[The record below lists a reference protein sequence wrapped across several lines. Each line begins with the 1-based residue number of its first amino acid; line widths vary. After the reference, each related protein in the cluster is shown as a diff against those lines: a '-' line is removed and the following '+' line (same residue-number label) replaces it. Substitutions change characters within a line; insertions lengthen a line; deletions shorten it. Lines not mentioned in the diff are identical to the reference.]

1 MSDEGNASGPW
12 FGIGVVAG
20 ALVGLG
26 LALLAAPRRQAAVV
40 PSPGEPSEAG
50 RPVSDGLR
58 DGGPQ
63 PGGLG

>member
-12 FGIGVVAG
+12 FGIGAFAG

-40 PSPGEPSEAG
+40 PSPSEPSEAG
-50 RPVSDGLR
+50 RPISDGPG
-58 DGGPQ
+58 DAGAP
-63 PGGLG
+63 PGGLD